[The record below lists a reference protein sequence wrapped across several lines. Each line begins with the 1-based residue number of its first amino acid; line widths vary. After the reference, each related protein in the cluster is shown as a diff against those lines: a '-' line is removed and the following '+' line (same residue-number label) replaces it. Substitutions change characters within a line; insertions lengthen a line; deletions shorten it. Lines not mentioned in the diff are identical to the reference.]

1 MRNQQGAAALRLRLS
16 AALTDAG
23 TVLAGDDVTV
33 LSTLDYPPV
42 AAALDNAVMRISREL
57 ASGEVGPV
65 RVRELGLL
73 LGQLNS
79 TRRELHDYQL
89 RAYAEVEAELDTLQ
103 HVGSVRELFD
113 KAPAAVTRCCGL
125 DEAGLWSIRGGEMN
139 LVKLHCEDDDRR
151 AEQITSELGRV
162 PLQLHSQLLE
172 TEVMRRRSGILVL
185 NAVNDPRVDPAT
197 NGRFGTTAFVA
208 VPIMPQGKVIGIFHG
223 GGYPGNRPV
232 DAFDFDALS
241 NFARGFGHVLERVV
255 LRARIFRQRDHFQ
268 RMVVSGSDLAERLA
282 REEIGVSVD
291 DEPTA
296 DSPPPLPP
304 ESRIRS
310 LLTPRE
316 LEVLELMAGGRTNGG
331 IARELVVSVGTV
343 KFHVKHILSKLN
355 ATNRAQAVSCYMRI
369 AAVPRTGT

>member
-1 MRNQQGAAALRLRLS
+1 
-16 AALTDAG
+16 
-23 TVLAGDDVTV
+23 
-33 LSTLDYPPV
+33 
-42 AAALDNAVMRISREL
+42 
-57 ASGEVGPV
+57 
-65 RVRELGLL
+65 
-73 LGQLNS
+73 
-79 TRRELHDYQL
+79 
-89 RAYAEVEAELDTLQ
+89 
-103 HVGSVRELFD
+103 
-113 KAPAAVTRCCGL
+113 
-125 DEAGLWSIRGGEMN
+125 
-139 LVKLHCEDDDRR
+139 
-151 AEQITSELGRV
+151 
-162 PLQLHSQLLE
+162 
-172 TEVMRRRSGILVL
+172 MRRRSGILVL
-185 NAVNDPRVDPAT
+185 NAVNDPRVDSAT

-208 VPIMPQGKVIGIFHG
+208 VPIMPQGKVIGILHG

-232 DAFDFDALS
+232 DAFDFDALT

-282 REEIGVSVD
+282 REEIAVSVD
-291 DEPTA
+291 DEPAA

-369 AAVPRTGT
+369 AAVSHTGTSSPWRMAT